1 MNIPKA
7 GKLLLGGIIVILL
20 SVLIMT
26 QMGGFCH
33 AQTPVVDD
41 EEDAYYA
48 GLDLFLKGD
57 FERAYGK
64 FNVAYMFAMM
74 FEDDSVKAMNA
85 RKYMGDCTF
94 WVGAV
99 DTCIYHYNEAVELA
113 RVMNRT
119 YDEYE
124 IYLQLRQAYMAKLD
138 MESVLRMT
146 QKIDSLTMCSPN
158 RRIRIGLNQRLALE
172 AMQQGNP
179 KLAEHYWL
187 VNETLLDSLLKE
199 ERQSAQFTVYGNL
212 RDFYFNMQDFDRA
225 KKYSHL
231 YIEVA
236 KKNIKQRQTG
246 YMTYDGEALICAQ
259 QKNRKAAFEAL
270 DSMKYGLSLKEESN
284 QTNVMHYH
292 EVKGRVHAAFGE
304 WDKACDEFKKGL
316 ETAEGTMIIG
326 RANYYQLGR
335 LWGNALFQL
344 KKYDEA
350 RGAYSLCWEFCKYQY
365 GAESLACA
373 DVLFALACLE
383 EQCGEKEA
391 GKKYYMTAI
400 DNCKKIVNEQ
410 LRYISVQERNAFW
423 AMFASY
429 MFTMPAYAFKIGET
443 QSLFTEKCYEALLF
457 SKALL
462 LESDRTMAAAIISDC
477 GPEERQVYYEMLGL
491 QNQLKGLMNDYE
503 KNKPRIEEL
512 HEKISKQNQRLTPII
527 SKLGYTSFLDMNYA
541 DVKQSLGNDEILLD
555 FTDFVTEDKAYQHA
569 AFVIGHTQK
578 YPKLINVVT
587 EDKIKL
593 LLRGKPIDF
602 LYKAPYASQTLSLIW
617 KPLEN
622 ETRGKKTIYYVPSG
636 ILHKIALESIPME
649 DGTLLGDHYRF
660 IRLTSAREIA
670 RIKLNKKTALNTS
683 ATLYGA
689 LKYDVDA
696 TMMANEASH
705 YHVDPL
711 FALNRGESVRG
722 NGPFRDLPNAKE
734 EIDKIERV
742 LKSGKVKVTP
752 RTGTTGTEESF
763 LALSG
768 KAPNILHVATHGFY
782 YTADKAKEVNYLKGY
797 NDAMMLSGLIM
808 SGGNLAWTGRQVPK
822 GVLGGVLTAN
832 NIASM
837 DLRGTDLLVLSACQT
852 GLGIATPEGL
862 FGLQRAFKKAGV
874 QTMVMSLWSVNDEAA
889 KDFMIKFY
897 EELTDSRNKWDKR
910 KAFDRAK
917 AHIRNNPRYK
927 QDPYYWA
934 AFVMLD

>member
-1 MNIPKA
+1 MKIPKT

-20 SVLIMT
+20 SVLIVA
-26 QMGGFCH
+26 QIGGFCH

-41 EEDAYYA
+41 EEDEYYA
-48 GLDLFLKGD
+48 GLNLFLKGD

-85 RKYMGDCTF
+85 QKYMGDCTF
-94 WVGAV
+94 WIGAV
-99 DTCIYHYNEAVELA
+99 DTCIYHYNKAVDLA
-113 RVMNRT
+113 RVINRS

-124 IYLQLRQAYMAKLD
+124 IYLQLRQAYMAKVD

-172 AMQQGNP
+172 AMQQENP

-187 VNETLLDSLLKE
+187 VNETLLDSLSKE
-199 ERQSAQFTVYGNL
+199 ERQSEQFTVYGNL
-212 RDFYFNMQDFDRA
+212 RDFYFNMQEFDRA

-270 DSMKYGLSLKEESN
+270 DSMKYGLSLKEEAN

-316 ETAEGTMIIG
+316 EAAEGTMIIG
-326 RANYYQLGR
+326 RANYYQLRR

-383 EQCGEKEA
+383 EQCGEIEA

-423 AMFASY
+423 AMFASN
-429 MFTMPAYAFKIGET
+429 MFAMPAYAFKIGET

-477 GPEERQVYYEMLGL
+477 TPEERQVYYEMLGL

-512 HEKISKQNQRLTPII
+512 HEKISKKNQRLTPII

-569 AFVIGHTQK
+569 AFVIDHTQK

-602 LYKAPYASQTLSLIW
+602 LYKTPYASQTLNLIW
-617 KPLEN
+617 NPLEN
-622 ETRGKKTIYYVPSG
+622 DVRGKKTIYYVPSG

-670 RIKLNKKTALNTS
+670 RIKQNKQTALNAS

-742 LKSGKVKVTP
+742 LKGGKVKVTP

>member
-1 MNIPKA
+1 MRILKA
-7 GKLLLGGIIVILL
+7 GKLLAGAVVILL
-20 SVLIMT
+20 SVLTVT
-26 QMGGFCH
+26 QIGGFCR
-33 AQTPVVDD
+33 AQTPDDDD
-41 EEDAYYA
+41 EDR
-48 GLDLFLKGD
+48 LIKGYRLSLEQR
-57 FERAYGK
+57 FEEAYGS
-64 FNVAYMFAMM
+64 FRVAWALALM
-74 FEDDSVKAMNA
+74 FESDSVKAMEA
-85 RKYMGDCTF
+85 LKGMGSCAF
-94 WVGAV
+94 WMGAV
-99 DTCIYHYNEAVELA
+99 DSCICQYKEAVVLAHEL
-113 RVMNRT
+113 NRP

-124 IYLQLRQAYMAKLD
+124 IYSQLKQAYMAKVD

-146 QKIDSLTMCSPN
+146 LKIDSLTVCSPDK
-158 RRIRIGLNQRLALE
+158 RIRIGLNQRLAME

-187 VNETLLDSLLKE
+187 ANEILLDSLSE
-199 ERQSAQFTVYGNL
+199 SERRSQQYTVYGNL
-212 RDFYFNMQDFDRA
+212 RDFYFNMQKYDLA

-236 KKNIKQRQTG
+236 RKNMMQRQMG
-246 YMTYDGEALICAQ
+246 YMAYDVEALICAQ
-259 QKNRKAAFEAL
+259 QKDRKAASKAL
-270 DSMKYGLSLKEESN
+270 DSMKYGLTLKEEAS

-292 EVKGRVHAAFGE
+292 DVAGRVHAMFGE
-304 WDKACDEFKKGL
+304 WEDASKEYRKAL
-316 ETAEGTMIIG
+316 EAVDGTLAAG
-326 RANYYQLGR
+326 RIDYFRIVQLLG
-335 LWGNALFQL
+335 ASLFQS
-344 KKYDEA
+344 KKYNEA
-350 RGAYSLCWEFCKYQY
+350 RACYAEVAQYCKYQY
-365 GAESLACA
+365 GEESLAYA
-373 DVLFALACLE
+373 DVLWALATLE
-383 EQCGEKEA
+383 SKTGEKNA
-391 GKKYYMTAI
+391 GKKYFTTSV
-400 DNCKKIVNEQ
+400 DVCKKLVTGQ

-423 AMFASY
+423 MNFAPKMFG
-429 MFTMPAYAFKIGET
+429 MTAYAIKIGEE
-443 QSLFTEKCYEALLF
+443 QSQFTRNCYEALLF

-462 LESDRTMAAAIISDC
+462 LESDRTLAAAISTEC
-477 GPEERQVYYEMLGL
+477 TPEEKQAYYEMLGL
-491 QNQLKGLMNDYE
+491 QNQLKALMNDYE
-503 KNKPRIEEL
+503 KNKARIEEL
-512 HEKISKQNQRLTPII
+512 HEKISKKNQRLTPVI
-527 SKLGYTSFLDMNYA
+527 SKLGYTSFLDLNCN
-541 DVKQSLGNDEILLD
+541 DIKQSLGNDEILLD

-569 AFVIGHTQK
+569 AFVIDHTQK
-578 YPKLINVVT
+578 YPKLTKVFT

-593 LLRGKPIDF
+593 LLRGKPLDF
-602 LYKAPYASQTLSLIW
+602 LYKEPYASQTLSLIW
-617 KPLEN
+617 KPLGN
-622 ETRGKKTIYYVPSG
+622 EIQGKKTIYYVPSG

-660 IRLTSAREIA
+660 VRITSAREIA
-670 RIKLNKKTALNTS
+670 RMKHNKQSALNAS

-696 TMMANEASH
+696 TMMASEASR
-705 YHVDPL
+705 YHVEPL
-711 FALNRGESVRG
+711 FAFNRGEKVRG

-734 EIDKIERV
+734 EIDKIEKI
-742 LKSGKVKVTP
+742 LKGGKVKVTP
-752 RTGTTGTEESF
+752 RTGATGTEESF

-808 SGGNLAWTGRQVPK
+808 SGGNLAWTGRQVPQ

-832 NIASM
+832 NIASL

-852 GLGIATPEGL
+852 GLGVATPEGL

-910 KAFDRAK
+910 KAFDKAK
-917 AHIRNNPRYK
+917 AYVRNNPRYK